1 MSTLPAD
8 ETVDS
13 AADAIGLGFVLV
25 TDLAQ
30 ARDGALASGL
40 ITREDAAAFTD
51 RLEAALNS
59 LGIARI
65 AVSTGDHFRAG
76 RELQA
81 AQMLLEALRNTLIAR
96 GVPLEPP
103 R

>member
-1 MSTLPAD
+1 M
-8 ETVDS
+8 VDS

-30 ARDGALASGL
+30 ARDSALASGL
-40 ITREDAAAFTD
+40 ITRDDAAALTD
-51 RLEAALNS
+51 RLEAAVNS

-65 AVSTGDHFRAG
+65 AVASGDHFRAG

-96 GVPLEPP
+96 GVTLEPA